1 LLAGEISLAKIRREN
16 LNLKVYSALKEMI
29 ADHRFKPGE
38 RINVEKMTKE
48 LGVSRTPVCEAIRRL
63 EQERLLVSV
72 TNKGIFMNT
81 LTREE
86 ALDLYAVRETLEGM
100 VARLAAERIDEK
112 TLKKLDASLAKQKK
126 LIERADIIA
135 YNKEDVCFH
144 MLIHAA
150 SGNGFLVEM
159 LERIENM
166 IHPIGLHA
174 SGFLPSFYEE
184 HVLLTRALKTRDLA
198 EAEAVFRRHNETVMR
213 VIRDGNLTYARP

>member
-1 LLAGEISLAKIRREN
+1 LGKIRHET
-16 LNLKVYSALKEMI
+16 LHKKVYSALKEMI

-38 RINVEKMTKE
+38 RINIERVTSE
-48 LGVSRTPVCEAIRRL
+48 LGVSRTPVSEAIRQL
-63 EQERLLVSV
+63 EQEGLLVSV

-100 VARLAAERIDEK
+100 VARLAAARIDDK
-112 TLKKLDASLAKQKK
+112 TLKKLDASLLKQKN
-126 LIERADIIA
+126 LIERGDVVA

-144 MLIHAA
+144 TLIHAA
-150 SGNGFLVEM
+150 SGNSFLVDI

-174 SGFLPSFYEE
+174 NGFLPSFYEE
-184 HVLLTRALKTRDLA
+184 HVLLVQALKKHNPIEV
-198 EAEAVFRRHNETVMR
+198 EAIFQRHNENVMR
-213 VIRDGNLTYARP
+213 VIREGDLTYARPPEE

>member
-1 LLAGEISLAKIRREN
+1 LLKGEISLAKIHREN
-16 LNLKVYSALKEMI
+16 LNLRVYSALKEMI

-38 RINVEKMTKE
+38 RINVEKMTRE

-63 EQERLLVSV
+63 EQEHLLVSV

-86 ALDLYAVRETLEGM
+86 ALDLFAVREALEGM
-100 VARLAAERIDEK
+100 VAKLAAVRIDEK
-112 TLKKLDASLAKQKK
+112 TLKKLDSSLEKQKK
-126 LIERADIIA
+126 LIASGDILA
-135 YNKEDVCFH
+135 YNKEDFRFH
-144 MLIHAA
+144 TQIHAA

-166 IHPIGLHA
+166 IHPIGLHV

-184 HVLLTRALKTRDLA
+184 HVSLTRALKARDPVHA
-198 EAEAVFRRHNETVMR
+198 AAVFRKHNETVMR

>member
-1 LLAGEISLAKIRREN
+1 LAKIHREN

-72 TNKGIFMNT
+72 ANKGIFMNT

-86 ALDLYAVRETLEGM
+86 ALDLFAVRQTLEGM
-100 VARLAAERIDEK
+100 VARLAAVRIDEK
-112 TLKKLDASLAKQKK
+112 SLKKLDASLAKQEK
-126 LIERADIIA
+126 LIERGDIIA
-135 YNKEDVCFH
+135 YNKEDFCFH
-144 MLIHAA
+144 TLIHAA
-150 SGNGFLVEM
+150 SGNGFLAEM

-166 IHPIGLHA
+166 IHPIGFHV
-174 SGFLPSFYEE
+174 SGFLSNFYAE
-184 HVLLTRALKTRDLA
+184 HVLLIRALKTRDPA

-213 VIRDGNLTYARP
+213 VIRDGNLTYTRP